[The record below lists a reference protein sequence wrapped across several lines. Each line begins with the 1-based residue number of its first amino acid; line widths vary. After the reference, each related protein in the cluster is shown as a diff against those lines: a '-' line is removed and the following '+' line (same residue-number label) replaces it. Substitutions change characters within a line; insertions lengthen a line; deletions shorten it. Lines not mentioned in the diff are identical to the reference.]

1 MFFPS
6 TTVFTVTYA
15 IPAGEG
21 KEVEV
26 IFTWYQEQVSAV
38 RYAVVSDF
46 ITDTYTGTYNDAE
59 GNEKELSVVYRL
71 YVHAK
76 TEGVALVI
84 SIHGYG

>member
-1 MFFPS
+1 MILRQSNSSRLKTECIMDALFNEKLS
-6 TTVFTVTYA
+6 G
-15 IPAGEG
+15 I
-21 KEVEV
+21 
-26 IFTWYQEQVSAV
+26 
-38 RYAVVSDF
+38 
-46 ITDTYTGTYNDAE
+46 DAE